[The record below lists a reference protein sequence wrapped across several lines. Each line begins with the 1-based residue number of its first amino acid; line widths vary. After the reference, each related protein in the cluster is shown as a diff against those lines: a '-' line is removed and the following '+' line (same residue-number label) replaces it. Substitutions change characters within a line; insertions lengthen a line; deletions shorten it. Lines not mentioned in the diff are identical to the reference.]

1 MDIVFLWDSDLN
13 DAGDGGIP
21 LSGKYLIAYDPE
33 SGTLDVERNGRY
45 VDGFWG
51 GNIQDCL
58 AVVGDNGVGKT
69 MLANLIMNDIGVL
82 QRKIS
87 ARSQFIMVV
96 EENDDVLSVF
106 HTWGLKVRQPSTRNR
121 IWCTPYLVP
130 DKPYLDKLKVAY
142 FRNDLSSLDYM
153 VESRCDYD
161 FSLGRMIRRH
171 HAQTTGMNYG
181 DFSRDA
187 VWNYY
192 THEAFRIIVFLYD
205 EEFQHRLDMQFP
217 MPKRIQIGIADGSF
231 NEDYIVQETK
241 KLGWK
246 DGRGEVLEKAVRVF
260 IRNLDDALNR
270 FGRTWIN
277 CTVKGLILNCYKELC
292 IPQSFLDDSMID
304 PQVLLNIL
312 NMEPSSEFLSEK
324 PSFCQ
329 YGFHM
334 LDVMYRICRQLG
346 KKTYVAED
354 ALEQRFIRWL
364 EENEKTIAGFERR
377 GMLQLDIPTGEE
389 TRAFMQKLIE
399 EYSRTN
405 FQFPF
410 YDFSFG
416 VSAGEYSFLVFFS
429 NLYSMVNGNQVYDYQ
444 KLDESTDSLL
454 LIFDE
459 ADLSM
464 HPRWQRMYI
473 KWLTDACKQVF
484 PALSLKI
491 IVTTH
496 SPVLLSDFPADSVL
510 YLKKDRQG
518 KIWYIRKNEK
528 TFGCNIHT
536 LYLNA
541 FFLEE
546 HGTMGAF
553 AEEQINGI
561 AAELL
566 GESALYY
573 RDYERMEKMID
584 CIGEGI
590 IRQKLELAL
599 DRARGGRGRQI
610 RREEHG
616 AIRETLEILEEQR
629 NNMDRLI
636 GELKER
642 LHD

>member
-21 LSGKYLIAYDPE
+21 LSGKYLISYDPK

-51 GNIQDCL
+51 GSIRDCM
-58 AVVGDNGVGKT
+58 AVVGDNGAGKT
-69 MLANLIMNDIGVL
+69 MLANSLMNDIRVL
-82 QRKIS
+82 QGMDSPRND
-87 ARSQFIMVV
+87 FVMVV
-96 EENDDVLSVF
+96 EENDDMLSVF
-106 HTWGLKVRQPSTRNR
+106 YTQRLKMRQSPMRNGIR
-121 IWCTPYLVP
+121 CMPYVVPGPYLN
-130 DKPYLDKLKVAY
+130 KLKAAY

-161 FSLGRMIRRH
+161 FSLGRMIRRYH
-171 HAQTTGMNYG
+171 VLTTEMNYD

-192 THEAFRIIVFLYD
+192 SHEAFRIIDFLYD
-205 EEFQHRLDMQFP
+205 EAFQRRLDIPFP
-217 MPKRIQIGIADGSF
+217 RPKRIQIGIADGSF
-231 NEDYIVQETK
+231 NENYIVRETK
-241 KLGWK
+241 KLGK
-246 DGRGEVLEKAVRVF
+246 DADQKEALEEKVRKF
-260 IRNLDDALNR
+260 IRNLDDALNQ
-270 FGRTWIN
+270 FGWTWIN
-277 CTVKGLILNCYKELC
+277 CTVKSLILNCYKKLC
-292 IPQSFLDDSMID
+292 IPQTVPDYSTID
-304 PQVLLNIL
+304 PQELLDIL
-312 NMEPSSEFLSEK
+312 NQKLLTQVLRKEA
-324 PSFCQ
+324 SFCE
-329 YGFHM
+329 YGFYM
-334 LDVMYRICRQLG
+334 LYVIYRGCRQSG

-364 EENEKTIAGFERR
+364 EENEETIAGFERR
-377 GMLQLDIPTGEE
+377 GMQQLDIPAGAE
-389 TRAFMQKLIE
+389 TRAFMRELID

-416 VSAGEYSFLVFFS
+416 VSAGEYSFLAFFS

-444 KLDESTDSLL
+444 KLDGSTDSLL

-510 YLKKDRQG
+510 YLKRDRRGNIQ
-518 KIWYIRKNEK
+518 YIRKNEK

-546 HGTMGAF
+546 RGTMGAF

-561 AAELL
+561 AAKLL
-566 GESALYY
+566 GESDLYY
-573 RDYERMEKMID
+573 GDYERMEKMID

-610 RREEHG
+610 RREGHG

-636 GELKER
+636 EELKER
-642 LHD
+642 LYD